1 MIIQDEGTCLVMLIP
16 SSLFFAKL
24 VRMSQDSFIHS
35 FIQSWLSHKISILIS
50 VKSAFFLHQIQQ
62 EFLWSQY
69 WVLEIIIRC
78 ICNFFLK
85 TDFALVAK
93 LGQVKSVKKSELR
106 QALRTKVN
114 SMKFSVSNPGYFVS
128 KINMAAFT
136 LLGLW

>member
-1 MIIQDEGTCLVMLIP
+1 M
-16 SSLFFAKL
+16 
-24 VRMSQDSFIHS
+24 
-35 FIQSWLSHKISILIS
+35 
-50 VKSAFFLHQIQQ
+50 
-62 EFLWSQY
+62 
-69 WVLEIIIRC
+69 LEIIIMC

-93 LGQVKSVKKSELR
+93 FGQVKSVKKSELR